1 MSRTALELFKGS
13 KLRTSIF
20 ALIVAIALL
29 ATGIACVTPTTPA
42 QPDEAV
48 LIPDPPIADEPL
60 VTVLPPPGGIPTPEC
75 DAQEMFILN
84 GQSVCPGDA
93 SNGQQVF
100 IGATGATA
108 CSSCHTTDLTTLVGP
123 GMQDIFA
130 RSAER
135 IVGLS
140 ASDYIYQS
148 LRDPASYIVED
159 FTNVMPVFDDSL
171 IGPGELLD
179 LIAYLQ
185 GL

>member
-1 MSRTALELFKGS
+1 MSRTTLELFKGS

-48 LIPDPPIADEPL
+48 LIPDPPIADKPL
-60 VTVLPPPGGIPTPEC
+60 VMLDDDLIPPPPEC
-75 DAQEMFILN
+75 DPQEMFILD

-93 SNGQQVF
+93 GNGQQVF
-100 IGATGATA
+100 IGATGAVA
-108 CSSCHTTDLTTLVGP
+108 CSSCHTTDGGPHVGP
-123 GMQDIFA
+123 SLQNVFA
-130 RSAER
+130 RAAER

-140 ASDYIYQS
+140 ANDYIYQS
-148 LRDPASYIVED
+148 LRDPGSYLVDD
-159 FTNVMPVFDDSL
+159 FDNLMPAFGDSEINPDD
-171 IGPGELLD
+171 LLD

>member
-20 ALIVAIALL
+20 ALTVAVVLL
-29 ATGIACVTPTTPA
+29 ATSIACVTPTTPA
-42 QPDEAV
+42 QPADEV
-48 LIPDPPIADEPL
+48 LIPEPPTAMIPIVELPSGGFMPPVLCDP
-60 VTVLPPPGGIPTPEC
+60 
-75 DAQEMFILN
+75 QEMFILN

-148 LRDPASYIVED
+148 LRDPASYIVDD
-159 FTNVMPVFDDSL
+159 FTNVMPAFDESL

>member
-1 MSRTALELFKGS
+1 MSRTTLELFKGS

-42 QPDEAV
+42 QSDEAV
-48 LIPDPPIADEPL
+48 LIPAPPIADEPL
-60 VTVLPPPGGIPTPEC
+60 AIIDDLMPPMLIC
-75 DAQEMFILN
+75 DPQEMFILN
-84 GQSVCPGDA
+84 GESVCPGDA

-148 LRDPASYIVED
+148 LRDPASYIVDD

>member
-1 MSRTALELFKGS
+1 MLESFKGS

-20 ALIVAIALL
+20 ALTVAIVLL
-29 ATGIACVTPTTPA
+29 ATSIACVTPTTPA
-42 QPDEAV
+42 QTAEEV
-48 LIPDPPIADEPL
+48 VIPDPPVGTPI
-60 VTVLPPPGGIPTPEC
+60 LPPPPPPPPVTLNC

-123 GMQDIFA
+123 GMQGIFA

-135 IVGLS
+135 IEGVS
-140 ASDYIYQS
+140 ASDYLYQS
-148 LRDPASYIVED
+148 LRDPASYIVD
-159 FTNVMPVFDDSL
+159 GFTNVMPVYDDSL
-171 IGPGELLD
+171 ITPDDLLD
-179 LIAYLQ
+179 LITYLQ

>member
-20 ALIVAIALL
+20 ALTVAIALL
-29 ATGIACVTPTTPA
+29 ATSIACVTPTTPA
-42 QPDEAV
+42 QPDEEV
-48 LIPDPPIADEPL
+48 LIPEPPTAMVPL
-60 VTVLPPPGGIPTPEC
+60 VTLPTNGDPIIPEC

-93 SNGQQVF
+93 GNGQQVF

-148 LRDPASYIVED
+148 LRDPASYIVDD

-171 IGPGELLD
+171 ISPDELLD

>member
-1 MSRTALELFKGS
+1 MPPM
-13 KLRTSIF
+13 
-20 ALIVAIALL
+20 L
-29 ATGIACVTPTTPA
+29 A
-42 QPDEAV
+42 
-48 LIPDPPIADEPL
+48 
-60 VTVLPPPGGIPTPEC
+60 C

-84 GQSVCPGDA
+84 GESVCPGDA

-148 LRDPASYIVED
+148 LRDPASYIVDD

-171 IGPGELLD
+171 IGPVELLD

>member
-1 MSRTALELFKGS
+1 MSRTTLELFKGS

-29 ATGIACVTPTTPA
+29 ATSIACVTPTTPA
-42 QPDEAV
+42 QPDEEV
-48 LIPDPPIADEPL
+48 LIPEPPTAMVPL
-60 VTVLPPPGGIPTPEC
+60 VTLPTNGDPIIPEC

-93 SNGQQVF
+93 GNGQQVF

-108 CSSCHTTDLTTLVGP
+108 CSSCHTTDGNDHLLVPVCRTSLPALLNGSWGCPRATIYISRYVTRGVTSLTTSPML
-123 GMQDIFA
+123 
-130 RSAER
+130 
-135 IVGLS
+135 
-140 ASDYIYQS
+140 
-148 LRDPASYIVED
+148 
-159 FTNVMPVFDDSL
+159 MPVFDDSL
-171 IGPGELLD
+171 ISSDELLD

>member
-1 MSRTALELFKGS
+1 MLESFKGS
-13 KLRTSIF
+13 KLRTALF
-20 ALIVAIALL
+20 ALTVAIVLL
-29 ATGIACVTPTTPA
+29 ATSIACVTPTTPA
-42 QPDEAV
+42 QTAEEVVILEPPV
-48 LIPDPPIADEPL
+48 GPPI
-60 VTVLPPPGGIPTPEC
+60 LPPPPPPPPVTLNC
-75 DAQEMFILN
+75 DTQEMFILN

-123 GMQDIFA
+123 GLQGIFA

-135 IVGLS
+135 IGGLS
-140 ASDYIYQS
+140 AGDYLYQS
-148 LRDPASYIVED
+148 LRDPASYIVDD
-159 FTNVMPVFDDSL
+159 FTNVMPVYDDSL
-171 IGPGELLD
+171 ISYDDFLD